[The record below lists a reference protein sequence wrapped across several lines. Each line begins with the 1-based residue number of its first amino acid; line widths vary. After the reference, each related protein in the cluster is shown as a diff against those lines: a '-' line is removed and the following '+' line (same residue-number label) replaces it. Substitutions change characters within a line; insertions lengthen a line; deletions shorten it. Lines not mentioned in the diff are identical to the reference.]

1 MEIIKKEAVLFLE
14 SEVSNQYK
22 WIRNLLLNRNH
33 EPKLTKTEFEQLNS
47 AQKEFLNH
55 KFKGIFDM
63 AASEWQIVFADA
75 INDTQVNKCQ
85 LCGQKPI
92 KNISKIRNK
101 INNKE
106 LIIGSTC
113 ITNYNQFK
121 DKNGKTYKDLKRESR
136 ILHNEYL
143 LSQENEE
150 IISNISRFRNLK
162 AERNFFRVDLE
173 RRYDELKKDLNKYDI
188 YMKRKLDVKLIN
200 KINDFH
206 SKIKEFLIDFDNYVA
221 VSDKDV
227 FGINKE
233 IIEWCMNH
241 YNYELIQKLKN
252 DGKITISTISEIKEP
267 NFVKS
272 MIPLFRLLLEKNNI
286 LIKGKINNFEF
297 PVILGEKD
305 IIFYID
311 SCKFIHRYKS
321 YLFDG
326 KYIQIN
332 PDSLLRISTIKD
344 NKSMYKTL
352 KILYNRSS
360 SKLFPDMCQVIDE
373 VDEISFENA
382 VTKKIYVLK
391 YSKFINDFKNYL
403 FKDYGKNDYD
413 QYIIGNAEIY
423 TRNEYQ
429 NHLDIIYK
437 SGL

>member
-1 MEIIKKEAVLFLE
+1 MFRNGVMEGYTAANLQECAALLDAENVYVLDREGNILGGSRDTGADFTRMRYNQLRDVFE
-14 SEVSNQYK
+14 KDELSQAFEV
-22 WIRNLLLNRNH
+22 
-33 EPKLTKTEFEQLNS
+33 KTERGRFRYYGCRLD
-47 AQKEFLNH
+47 
-55 KFKGIFDM
+55 GDTM
-63 AASEWQIVFADA
+63 IVLEKS
-75 INDTQVNKCQ
+75 T
-85 LCGQKPI
+85 G
-92 KNISKIRNK
+92 
-101 INNKE
+101 E
-106 LIIGSTC
+106 LDG
-113 ITNYNQFK
+113 
-121 DKNGKTYKDLKRESR
+121 
-136 ILHNEYL
+136 L
-143 LSQENEE
+143 LSATSTWEAM
-150 IISNISRFRNLK
+150 LK
-162 AERNFFRVDLE
+162 SVTVG
-173 RRYDELKKDLNKYDI
+173 
-188 YMKRKLDVKLIN
+188 LDG
-200 KINDFH
+200 FT
-206 SKIKEFLIDFDNYVA
+206 FA

-360 SKLFPDMCQVIDE
+360 SKLFPDMCQVID
-373 VDEISFENA
+373 
-382 VTKKIYVLK
+382 
-391 YSKFINDFKNYL
+391 
-403 FKDYGKNDYD
+403 
-413 QYIIGNAEIY
+413 
-423 TRNEYQ
+423 
-429 NHLDIIYK
+429 
-437 SGL
+437 